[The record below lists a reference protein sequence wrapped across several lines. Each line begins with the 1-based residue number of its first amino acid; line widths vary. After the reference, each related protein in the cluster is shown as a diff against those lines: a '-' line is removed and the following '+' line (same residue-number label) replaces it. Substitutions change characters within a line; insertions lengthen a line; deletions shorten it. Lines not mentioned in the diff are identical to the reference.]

1 VCWSRISRKQ
11 KQCRPLP
18 KDMFFGIET
27 FLQMN
32 LKLPHLRTQAT
43 VIGLL
48 YFRDEYSRVHV
59 DEGDLES
66 ILEGKYIVHSPDYI
80 GRTFATIWCHPKS
93 EKLFF

>member
-1 VCWSRISRKQ
+1 
-11 KQCRPLP
+11 
-18 KDMFFGIET
+18 
-27 FLQMN
+27 MN

-43 VIGLL
+43 GIGLF

-80 GRTFATIWCHPKS
+80 GRTFLLQYGVIPKL
-93 EKLFF
+93 ENYCF